1 MPAYKAT
8 TVDVRAASGEIRAAE
23 VRCTVAPDRLST
35 LIKQI
40 EIIKL
45 KGK

>member
-1 MPAYKAT
+1 
-8 TVDVRAASGEIRAAE
+8 